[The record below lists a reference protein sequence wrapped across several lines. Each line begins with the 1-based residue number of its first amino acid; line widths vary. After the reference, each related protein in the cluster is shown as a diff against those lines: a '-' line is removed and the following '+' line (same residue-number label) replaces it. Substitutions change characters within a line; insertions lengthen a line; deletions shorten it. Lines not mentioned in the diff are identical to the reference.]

1 MAKREKIE
9 DEDLRN
15 DDLNEETTAETAT
28 EKEPEVR
35 VTTSVKKVK
44 IHTVEEINSIISC
57 IPYTFAKDKDVIVPS
72 DVAAILCFAKK
83 AYRL

>member
-9 DEDLRN
+9 DEDLKN
-15 DDLNEETTAETAT
+15 EGFNEEINTDTTT

-35 VTTSVKKVK
+35 VTTGVKKVK

-57 IPYTFAKDKDVIVPS
+57 IPYHFAKDKDVLVPS

>member
-1 MAKREKIE
+1 MAKKEKIE
-9 DEDLRN
+9 DENIRN
-15 DDLNEETTAETAT
+15 DELNEETNVDTTS

-35 VTTSVKKVK
+35 VTTGVKKVR
-44 IHTVEEINSIISC
+44 IHTVEEINSIVAG
-57 IPYTFAKDKDVIVPS
+57 IPYQFAKDKDVIVPS